1 MDVSVAQQAD
11 TPLTIA
17 EPSAVEIF
25 AEMLASA
32 IKQVSSN
39 QTVDGHLSVHAQ
51 LQEIA
56 DKGWS
61 VPTRVLARVLG
72 QSNSSLH
79 GWGPVTHRLGFLI
92 ERIGSR
98 GMFRV
103 SVDRDQ

>member
-1 MDVSVAQQAD
+1 MSVAQQAD
-11 TPLTIA
+11 TQLTIA
-17 EPSAVEIF
+17 EPSAVETF

-39 QTVDGHLSVHAQ
+39 PTVDGHLSIHRQ

-98 GMFRV
+98 GMLRV